1 MALSI
6 RARLTAWYSAVV
18 LIVLAVVAV
27 TLSTV
32 HARLG
37 LTRIDDLLASDLT
50 SAIGVF
56 RNEIAEKL
64 AVPDAAK
71 DALGELEIPGSGVAI
86 IGRGG
91 QVFATRPSGVP
102 DLSPQVSVVS
112 TESPVTLQTPG
123 GPVRARAMDITVSG
137 EVCRVV
143 TWTSLKP
150 FARERATVGA
160 TLLIAISIALL
171 VAATGGWIF
180 GRQALR
186 PLAEMAY
193 QADHIDTRRLDERL
207 DIPNAADELGIL
219 GGAFNRVLDRQSA
232 VLTAQ
237 RQFMADASH
246 QLRTPISVARTA
258 AQVTLAREER
268 PASEYRESLELI
280 AEQTRRLTRMVDDMF
295 MLALADC
302 EARPLHSEEFYLN
315 ELVEEC
321 VEAARVLGD
330 PRAVHISAHADDD
343 VQFKGD
349 ETLIR
354 QMVLNLLENAVR
366 YTPAGETVRVGIARN
381 NGFLRI
387 DVFNPGPGIPE
398 TDRERIFERF
408 VRLGHAGSSGAGGLG
423 LPIARWIAEAHGG
436 TLSLD
441 ACVATGTQFVAL
453 LPVAEVGGGVAAAPV

>member
-1 MALSI
+1 MALSL

-37 LTRIDDLLASDLT
+37 IARIDDLLAGDLT
-50 SAIGVF
+50 SATGVF
-56 RNEIAEKL
+56 RNEIGERL
-64 AVPDAAK
+64 VVPDAAQ
-71 DALGELEIPGSGVAI
+71 DALSELEIPGSGIAI
-86 IGRGG
+86 VGRGG
-91 QVFATRPSGVP
+91 RVFASRSSGAP
-102 DLSPQVSVVS
+102 DLSSLVSSIS
-112 TESPVTLQTPG
+112 TESPVTLQTAG
-123 GPVRARAMDITVSG
+123 GPVRARAVDITVSG
-137 EVCRVV
+137 EVVRVV

-150 FARERATVGA
+150 FARERATVGY
-160 TLLIAISIALL
+160 TLAITISVALL
-171 VAATGGWIF
+171 VAATGGWLS

-186 PLAEMAY
+186 PLALMAH

-219 GGAFNRVLDRQSA
+219 GGAFNRVLDRLSA
-232 VLTAQ
+232 ALTAQ

-268 PASEYRESLELI
+268 PAAEYRESLELI
-280 AEQTRRLTRMVDDMF
+280 AEQTRRLTRMVEDMF

-302 EARPLHSEEFYLN
+302 EAQPLQPEDFYLN
-315 ELVEEC
+315 EVVEDC
-321 VEAARVLGD
+321 VAAARVLGD
-330 PRAVHISAHADDD
+330 ARHVSIAAHATDD

-354 QMVLNLLENAVR
+354 QMILNLLENAIR
-366 YTPAGETVRVGIARN
+366 YTPSGETVSVGIARSE
-381 NGFLRI
+381 GSVRI
-387 DVFNPGPGIPE
+387 DVSNPGPGIPGD
-398 TDRERIFERF
+398 DRERIFERF
-408 VRLGHAGSSGAGGLG
+408 VRLDPAGSSGAGGLG

-436 TLSLD
+436 TLQLD
-441 ACVATGTQFVAL
+441 TEATGGTRFVAL
-453 LPVAEVGGGVAAAPV
+453 LPLKS